1 MACINIKH
9 PSFIQLM
16 EETNLPSIVLE
27 FKVNKWQSD
36 NNTGKFP
43 TVNEISKKTNINYQ
57 KNQNVSNEGIIASE
71 KTIRDLSAKIA
82 DRIGMKVAF
91 ESDRSKDYKGKIEN
105 NVAYVNLA
113 YATLDTPIHEILGH
127 PIIRAIKD
135 RSKNQED
142 SSFNKLYE
150 NLLEELSTTQ
160 RGKEVLDR
168 IKRDY
173 TNKTPSF
180 NYSITNEDYTKESIE
195 EINNIRK
202 EKGLP
207 PLKLD
212 YLYKIFSSEKEAKD
226 YVRNNKP
233 DDQYN
238 ITVVKNEINTG
249 EYSLEEQQEEA
260 IVELLGLMTAEKL
273 DNVKDGKLISLLKR
287 LLKEMK
293 QFVRSLI
300 NQKEVEIDKLPD
312 NMTINDL
319 SDLLAYSNSKLILP
333 GYEVEYTTP
342 DNEKFKTYQ
351 EASNHISE
359 LAKNVEDVNLD
370 SVEVKTSKKIKS
382 ATEIKVNSFKAEGD
396 VYVKYKDQWYTEY
409 DSDHRSPLKENIVVN
424 LWNLQF
430 NKITYTQ
437 SDEDGEYYIDT
448 IESMGIDDFIEKNKE
463 YEQSKEIIEE
473 WKKVN
478 NIQYNPEEIYSRGQ
492 EFSSVVGAYSE
503 FDVNLMMQNLLSHIE
518 DNEKAGGKFAISAY
532 TKPIDKQIGHLEG
545 GGGKIKFKLYPQ
557 SNDILWAANT
567 DVYSGSVWDASE
579 KVNKD
584 KKSELLG
591 VSYTKYPNLSN
602 ANAVQPNLASIIDD
616 LSHHHNEL
624 GISLTGSNFRLEY
637 DEDIPYQTKKIIDS
651 INSILDQKY
660 GKLVKPDIKEPKE
673 KRRKTYSVYYK
684 GNNNE
689 QFRAN
694 SEREANEFIQ
704 KHSKNWKR
712 DISEYYLKDS
722 FVVEGYEGIQPT
734 QTNETLKESIESI
747 KKEYLNLSYN
757 DYYIHE
763 DGSIY
768 ESEPDDLV
776 DYEEDIYEEVFD
788 ENGEYLGVIEKSFK
802 SNKKEIRKFRE
813 GYEKKQAL
821 INTKIAVLKEIAK
834 KQPRSLIRSEVVLT
848 NKIAQ
853 TNREL
858 GFEGDELPFQKVP
871 NVNFEELID
880 PNKTEETVEDNSKS
894 PSEILFNNQQGKIE
908 VNSVLQNIVDN
919 FSDLSEEALELINKS
934 IRLQSKSGAKIK
946 FVDESIFDEG
956 VVMDWDSNT
965 NTIRISRSR
974 INKFSAE
981 TVVAA
986 FIHEVVH
993 STTGNAYLNPQTQED
1008 RDFKKLIDDYFN
1020 KYESLSSSYGFK
1032 NQMEFI
1038 AELYSNSDF
1047 ASEVKRLSQENKDK
1061 FWNKLINA
1069 IRRLFGIKLT
1079 NEYNNLIENVI
1090 REAERDQSGFKGLQ
1104 GRGQIYNARV
1114 EEKSKYATLEDKLTE
1129 TIKQAQD
1136 RIEAVYKRTLA
1147 STNSKSDTEKQKHLD
1162 NIKSLV
1168 EELELHSESQK
1179 WKAILA
1185 YTKSFNQTVNT
1196 VTNLVDKLLKEND
1209 PKDDNIME
1217 SVSRYE
1223 DYLAAYDLLKEIN
1236 GLISS
1241 SKMEMLNL
1249 TKEELE
1255 EIKELESVLIN
1266 IENKH
1271 PKLKNNFLAI
1281 KRLQALKIFSDPK
1294 YNTEV
1299 ETKWKRLLT
1308 VEYNGLADK
1317 QGLTVNQYISKML
1330 SGRDAQDYKEDL
1342 ELSAQKLINDPSMDI
1357 STFVKGISDPL
1368 NTNSRI
1374 IQVITNIIG
1383 ETIDSIKNQFRNLDL
1398 DLSKKFDKFIKD
1410 KGNLKPSELYKG
1422 MYEQDSEG
1430 NYYLKTKYSV
1440 KFKELYESELRPLMV
1455 EKNKLISDNKEN
1467 GISEEETKLT
1477 SEYSAISAK
1486 MKIWFKT
1493 NTVKS
1498 KGKTIPNPK
1507 FLNVLPTGTNLEMLK
1522 EFVTIDL
1529 NNIKKFGKKGSLVTE
1544 IFNAN
1549 FHKLP
1554 SITKS
1559 DLERRIELDTKGL
1572 IKDKI
1577 GDLSKVKADDIGV
1590 QSQEEAINA
1599 KGEVIRDVKIH
1610 FRGNIENNQQSL
1622 DLMTM
1627 YRKEMFNGINYEA
1640 KSKIRPTMHIIADIS
1655 AGKGYFKESKKFGGK
1670 IQNLFNKR
1678 SPNQLIEGEFSNE
1691 YQRILGLLERN
1702 VYDTLSHYGGKTF
1715 FGADIN
1721 KVTSGING
1729 YAAGVAMAFNIGSG
1743 AANIANGFTSLFIEA
1758 VGGDKFKRSSL
1769 RKAEARYAKDLPNIF
1784 ADLTNPVKKS
1794 FTNQLIEMFDAF
1806 GGLDPVEQDSIR
1818 NNFARKFASTKMMN
1832 FINDSGEHAM
1842 HGVITM
1848 AMLDDIKVMN
1858 ANQEYID
1865 KNGNVVEESKAASM
1879 LDMLQ
1884 MKDGVLSMSDKVI
1897 YSKRNLTTP
1906 YHEGGKTHINML
1918 VKKKVFDLFGV
1929 YDNNFKNEFS
1939 KAWYGKSV
1947 MMFKNFFVSGMQYRY
1962 AGISS
1967 SLKEQSN
1974 LTDDEL
1980 FYSSAEKEYIEGTY
1994 TTLIRF
2000 FKNGVIPNLKS
2011 LELMYMNYNNL
2022 SEYEKSNLR
2031 KATLEIVMTSVILPA
2046 IGLLLAGADPDSD
2059 DEELWFAIYVT
2070 RRLESELSQFRNP
2083 IEASKILQNPVAGIR
2098 IVQNALNFTYD
2109 VVTPFNFVPNEDKN
2123 QNFFSYMD
2131 EDSEGKN
2138 KLGKRAKKLVPIWS
2152 QLEKDYRNMYNLQF
2166 NK

>member
-36 NNTGKFP
+36 NNTDNFPNKSDIITESEVNLNKVTDAENNESKYRDLLNENNPEKIIKSLNKFAKDKK
-43 TVNEISKKTNINYQ
+43 VNLNFIEFNDEEGFVTKGNYDKKTHSVNLNKNSVSAKTLLHEIAHPFVTYLNSSNPKLFKEIYEESKKLYPEISSFLEIDSYNKMPKYWKQ
-57 KNQNVSNEGIIASE
+57 EE
-71 KTIRDLSAKIA
+71 
-82 DRIGMKVAF
+82 
-91 ESDRSKDYKGKIEN
+91 
-105 NVAYVNLA
+105 YVV
-113 YATLDTPIHEILGH
+113 
-127 PIIRAIKD
+127 RAIEMEFRNEDLKVRRSILKKFMDFIKD
-135 RSKNQED
+135 FFGINNDIVIPENSTIKD
-142 SSFNKLYE
+142 LYKIIISNKAVTL
-150 NLLEELSTTQ
+150 N
-160 RGKEVLDR
+160 R
-168 IKRDY
+168 
-173 TNKTPSF
+173 
-180 NYSITNEDYTKESIE
+180 SITDNIAKRELE
-195 EINNIRK
+195 EINDHFDEEIEKTNKNLEKERKRLISFKENSNIGDIVIDNNTPEEVGPLEIEITEEIYNNQLFNITDNIDNLETTLEALEYSKKVNQDNIRK
-202 EKGLP
+202 KIDRYYSKEK
-207 PLKLD
+207 
-212 YLYKIFSSEKEAKD
+212 S
-226 YVRNNKP
+226 
-233 DDQYN
+233 
-238 ITVVKNEINTG
+238 
-249 EYSLEEQQEEA
+249 
-260 IVELLGLMTAEKL
+260 
-273 DNVKDGKLISLLKR
+273 
-287 LLKEMK
+287 
-293 QFVRSLI
+293 
-300 NQKEVEIDKLPD
+300 IDF
-312 NMTINDL
+312 NDL
-319 SDLLAYSNSKLILP
+319 
-333 GYEVEYTTP
+333 V
-342 DNEKFKTYQ
+342 
-351 EASNHISE
+351 
-359 LAKNVEDVNLD
+359 
-370 SVEVKTSKKIKS
+370 
-382 ATEIKVNSFKAEGD
+382 
-396 VYVKYKDQWYTEY
+396 
-409 DSDHRSPLKENIVVN
+409 
-424 LWNLQF
+424 
-430 NKITYTQ
+430 
-437 SDEDGEYYIDT
+437 
-448 IESMGIDDFIEKNKE
+448 
-463 YEQSKEIIEE
+463 
-473 WKKVN
+473 
-478 NIQYNPEEIYSRGQ
+478 
-492 EFSSVVGAYSE
+492 
-503 FDVNLMMQNLLSHIE
+503 
-518 DNEKAGGKFAISAY
+518 
-532 TKPIDKQIGHLEG
+532 
-545 GGGKIKFKLYPQ
+545 
-557 SNDILWAANT
+557 
-567 DVYSGSVWDASE
+567 
-579 KVNKD
+579 
-584 KKSELLG
+584 
-591 VSYTKYPNLSN
+591 
-602 ANAVQPNLASIIDD
+602 
-616 LSHHHNEL
+616 
-624 GISLTGSNFRLEY
+624 
-637 DEDIPYQTKKIIDS
+637 
-651 INSILDQKY
+651 
-660 GKLVKPDIKEPKE
+660 
-673 KRRKTYSVYYK
+673 
-684 GNNNE
+684 
-689 QFRAN
+689 
-694 SEREANEFIQ
+694 
-704 KHSKNWKR
+704 
-712 DISEYYLKDS
+712 
-722 FVVEGYEGIQPT
+722 
-734 QTNETLKESIESI
+734 
-747 KKEYLNLSYN
+747 
-757 DYYIHE
+757 
-763 DGSIY
+763 
-768 ESEPDDLV
+768 
-776 DYEEDIYEEVFD
+776 
-788 ENGEYLGVIEKSFK
+788 
-802 SNKKEIRKFRE
+802 
-813 GYEKKQAL
+813 
-821 INTKIAVLKEIAK
+821 
-834 KQPRSLIRSEVVLT
+834 
-848 NKIAQ
+848 
-853 TNREL
+853 
-858 GFEGDELPFQKVP
+858 
-871 NVNFEELID
+871 D

-1020 KYESLSSSYGFK
+1020 KYERLSSSYGFK
-1032 NQMEFI
+1032 NPMEFI

-1090 REAERDQSGFKGLQ
+1090 RESERDQSGFKGLQ

-1147 STNSKSDTEKQKHLD
+1147 STNSKSDVEKQKHLD

-1249 TKEELE
+1249 TEEELE
-1255 EIKELESVLIN
+1255 EIKELEAVLIN

-1330 SGRDAQDYKEDL
+1330 AGRDVQDYKEDL

-1422 MYEQDSEG
+1422 MYEQDAEG

-1440 KFKELYESELRPLMV
+1440 KFKDLYESELRPLMV
-1455 EKNKLISDNKEN
+1455 EKNKLIADNKEN

-1477 SEYSAISAK
+1477 PEYSAITAK
-1486 MKIWFKT
+1486 MKAWFKT

-1498 KGKTIPNPK
+1498 KGKTIPNSK
-1507 FLNVLPTGTNLEMLK
+1507 FLNILPTGTNLEMLK

-1529 NNIKKFGKKGSLVTE
+1529 NNIKKVGKKGSLVTE

-1610 FRGNIENNQQSL
+1610 FRGKIENNQQSL

-1670 IQNLFNKR
+1670 IQNVFNKR
-1678 SPNQLIEGEFSNE
+1678 SPNQLIDGEFSNE

-1729 YAAGVAMAFNIGSG
+1729 YAAGVAMAFNMGSG
-1743 AANIANGFTSLFIEA
+1743 AANIANGFANLFIEA

-1769 RKAEARYAKDLPNIF
+1769 RKAEARYAQDLPNIF

-1832 FINDSGEHAM
+1832 FINESGEHAM

-1858 ANQEYID
+1858 TNQEYID

-1884 MKDGVLSMSDKVI
+1884 MKDGVLSMSDKVV

-1962 AGISS
+1962 AGIST

-1974 LTDDEL
+1974 LTDEEL
-1980 FYSSAEKEYIEGTY
+1980 FYSSAEKEYVEGTY

-2000 FKNGVIPNLKS
+2000 FKNGVVPNLKS

-2059 DEELWFAIYVT
+2059 DEALWFAIYVT

-2098 IVQNALNFTYD
+2098 IVQNSLNFAYD
-2109 VVTPFNFVPNEDKN
+2109 VITPFNFVPNEDKN

-2138 KLGKRAKKLVPIWS
+2138 KVVKRAKKLVPIWS